1 MIESDNCTSQY
12 KSAQHYHD
20 LQEISTKYDRMLV
33 RVFGIAGD
41 GKGEIDHIGV
51 LAKIAIRQVVTLG
64 KYFNSSKE
72 ILEFLSKKFNGSKSL
87 SYMWKEIEVSQLH
100 EARAAR
106 KLKVFETIYGSSKF
120 HCMVFKPN
128 GNSSK
133 ASPRIC
139 LCDDCSSDYGSC
151 SSFKVYPLICHQLKR
166 VSKICS

>member
-128 GNSSK
+128 GNSFK